1 MMTMVVKKRN
11 AGWLVVA
18 SQNDNAVPWT
28 AAEGPMPQLAMPIPG
43 PSPKLP

>member
-1 MMTMVVKKRN
+1 VVEKRN

-28 AAEGPMPQLAMPIPG
+28 AAEGPMPHLAMPIPG
-43 PSPKLP
+43 PPPKLP